1 MAHILL
7 VEDDP
12 EIGPLLEHI
21 LLGAGYSV
29 DATASCAGAMALLES
44 GAAYDL
50 VLADGRFGDGTGFTI
65 ADAGQARG
73 AKTLILT
80 GYALQFSRD
89 ELERHPTIWKPV
101 RRNELLAVVERC
113 LSGGI

>member
-12 EIGPLLEHI
+12 EIGPLLQHI
-21 LLGAGYSV
+21 LLAAGHTV
-29 DATASCAGAMALLES
+29 DAAASCAGALALLHS
-44 GAAYDL
+44 GAVYDL
-50 VLADGRFGDGTGFTI
+50 VLADGRLADGSGFSI
-65 ADAGQARG
+65 ADEGRARG

-101 RRNELLAVVERC
+101 RRNELLAVVERR
-113 LSGGI
+113 LNGIM

>member
-12 EIGPLLEHI
+12 EIGPLLQHI

-29 DATASCAGAMALLES
+29 DTAASCAGALALLHS
-44 GAAYDL
+44 GASYDL
-50 VLADGRFGDGTGFTI
+50 VLADGRLGDGTGFVV
-65 ADAGQARG
+65 ADEGQALG

-80 GYALQFSRD
+80 GYALQFSRH

-101 RRNELLAVVERC
+101 RRNELLAVVERR
-113 LSGGI
+113 LNGLI